1 LRNKKTPYWFG
12 GFGDIEYHLQ
22 GETDLTKR
30 RLTMKIQ
37 QTVFSFKME
46 TTKERLTA
54 QGGLALMAEFNHGIG
69 LRELSD
75 QYLPVPGSNRGF
87 APSVIVEALVLMLE
101 GGGRSLEDLRE
112 LKNEEGLRGLIG
124 GKEIPEPD
132 TVGDW
137 LRRMGEPKAEQA
149 GIEGLDRVR
158 GKINE
163 RILKRDGITEYTLDA
178 DATEII
184 GEKAE
189 ALFTYHGN
197 KGYMPMLG
205 YLYETPVCIYD
216 EFREGNVCPQS
227 GQKEFYLEC
236 KKRIPV
242 GKGIG
247 YYRADSACYQAAL
260 FNQLEE
266 DGVRYGITVDQ
277 DKAVKTLIAS
287 INAEEWKEPVKGCGY
302 ELAETVHCME
312 KTKKAFRLVI
322 KREVRRQGE
331 LFEKAEPFFY
341 HAVAT
346 NYSEQDKTTAEVL
359 TWHNQRGQSENF
371 NKELKI
377 GLGMERMPCGQSYAN
392 AVFFR
397 IGVIAYN
404 LFIGFK
410 RLACPESWM
419 KQTIATLRWKMV
431 QVAGRIVKHAGEV
444 VLKLMIDLEKLELFR
459 GIRKKSFELSLSP
472 DG

>member
-1 LRNKKTPYWFG
+1 
-12 GFGDIEYHLQ
+12 
-22 GETDLTKR
+22 
-30 RLTMKIQ
+30 MSIQ
-37 QTVFSFKME
+37 QTVLPFKIE
-46 TTKERLTA
+46 TTEERLTA
-54 QGGLALMAEFNHGIG
+54 HGGLALMAEFNHGIG
-69 LRELSD
+69 LRELTD

-87 APSVIVEALVLMLE
+87 DPSVIVDALVLMLE

-112 LKNEEGLRGLIG
+112 LKNEEGLLRLIG
-124 GKEIPEPD
+124 RKEIPEPD

-137 LRRMGEPKAEQA
+137 LRRMGEPKTGQL
-149 GIEGLDRVR
+149 GIGGLDRVR
-158 GKINE
+158 DKINK
-163 RILKRDGITEYTLDA
+163 RILKRDGMTKYTLDA

-184 GEKAE
+184 GEKAD
-189 ALFTYHGN
+189 ALFTYNGN

-205 YLYETPVCIYD
+205 FLYETPVCIYD

-242 GKGIG
+242 GKVIG
-247 YYRADSACYQAAL
+247 YYRADSASYQAEL

-277 DKAVKTLIAS
+277 DKAVKPLIALMS
-287 INAEEWKEPVKGCGY
+287 AEEWKEPVKGCGY

-331 LFEKAEPFFY
+331 LFEKAGPFFY

-346 NYSEQDKTTAEVL
+346 NWSEKEKNTGEVL
-359 TWHNQRGQSENF
+359 AWHNQRGQAENF
-371 NKELKI
+371 NKELKN
-377 GLGMERMPCGQSYAN
+377 GMGMDRMPCGQSYAN

-410 RLACPESWM
+410 RLSCPESWM
-419 KQTIATLRWKMV
+419 KQTIATFRWKMV

-459 GIRKKSFELSLSP
+459 GIRKKSFELSLCP